1 MLFPVKSFA
10 AAACMAAL
18 LPGPCQA
25 QALAQLNDSRVS
37 LLGANV
43 QKRAN
48 GVLSL
53 LAFSVVPDLTTSSL
67 SIDDKSAGS
76 PTLSMMQ
83 MGGGATFSKAVPLYL
98 EGSIAFS
105 RYDPTFVATDGQE
118 ERSIPT
124 KWTSVAA
131 TGGIGWDFPIAD
143 ELVFRPIINIS
154 LGKVAS
160 DLAVGEW
167 YLGRK
172 LDRELDFLNDGT
184 LNALGYG
191 GSVMLDYE
199 HYRET
204 YEVDVEWRYTW
215 IHLESFGGT
224 QAVQGNAEAQATSL
238 WARYRAPIPGWHA
251 MGRPVRYVLEAAHT
265 TYLGDQR
272 DILGFTN
279 RSSLG
284 LGMELDTSAYHVYA
298 TRLRAVLRYMFG
310 NNVHGVA
317 LGLAASF

>member
-1 MLFPVKSFA
+1 MPFPAKPLA
-10 AAACMAAL
+10 AVASACAAML
-18 LPGPCQA
+18 LPVPS
-25 QALAQLNDSRVS
+25 LAQDGSRIS
-37 LLGANV
+37 LVGANV
-43 QKRAN
+43 QQRAN

-53 LAFSVVPDLTTSSL
+53 LSFSVVPDLTTSSL
-67 SIDDKSAGS
+67 SIEDKSAGN
-76 PTLSMMQ
+76 PTMTMMQ
-83 MGGGATFSKAVPLYL
+83 VGGGATFSKSFPLYL
-98 EGSIAFS
+98 EGTAAFS
-105 RYDPTFVATDGQE
+105 RYDPTFVATDGRE

-124 KWTSVAA
+124 KWTSLAA

-143 ELVFRPIINIS
+143 ELVLRPILNIS

-160 DLAVGEW
+160 DLAVAKW
-167 YLGRK
+167 YIGRNTD
-172 LDRELDFLNDGT
+172 LDLDFLDRGS
-184 LNALGYG
+184 LNAVGYG

-215 IHLESFGGT
+215 IHLQSFGGAE
-224 QAVQGNAEAQATSL
+224 AVRGSAEAQATSL

-251 MGRPVRYVLEAAHT
+251 LGRPVRYVLEGAHT

-284 LGMELDTSAYHVYA
+284 LGLELDTSAYHVYA
-298 TRLRAVLRYMFG
+298 TRLRAVVRYMFG
-310 NNVHGVA
+310 NNVHGAA

>member
-1 MLFPVKSFA
+1 MPFPAKPIAAV
-10 AAACMAAL
+10 AAACAAVL
-18 LPGPCQA
+18 LPAPS
-25 QALAQLNDSRVS
+25 LAQDGSRIA
-37 LLGANV
+37 LIGANV
-43 QKRAN
+43 QQRAN

-53 LAFSVVPDLTTSSL
+53 LSFSVVPDLTTSSL
-67 SIDDKSAGS
+67 SIEDKSAGN
-76 PTLSMMQ
+76 PTMTMMQ
-83 MGGGATFSKAVPLYL
+83 VGGGATFSKSFPLYL
-98 EGSIAFS
+98 EGTAAFS
-105 RYDPTFVATDGQE
+105 RYDPTFVATDGRE

-124 KWTSVAA
+124 KWTSLAA

-143 ELVFRPIINIS
+143 ELVLRPIFNIS

-160 DLAVGEW
+160 DLAVAKW
-167 YLGRK
+167 YIGRNTD
-172 LDRELDFLNDGT
+172 LDLDFLDRGS
-184 LNALGYG
+184 LNAVGYG

-215 IHLESFGGT
+215 IHLQSFGGAE
-224 QAVQGNAEAQATSL
+224 AVRGSAEAQATSL

-251 MGRPVRYVLEAAHT
+251 LGRPVRYVLEGAHT

-284 LGMELDTSAYHVYA
+284 LGLELDTSAYHVYA
-298 TRLRAVLRYMFG
+298 TRLRAVVRYMFG
-310 NNVHGVA
+310 NNVHGAA